1 MPPTFPPNRVIRE
14 GQTPDE
20 ATPFVQVRGDLE
32 ALWTGILGLVVGL
45 VLGFVAG
52 WMTAADFISPG

>member
-1 MPPTFPPNRVIRE
+1 MKPPTFPPNRVIRE
-14 GQTPDE
+14 GDLGDD

-52 WMTAADFISPG
+52 WTAAADFIHG